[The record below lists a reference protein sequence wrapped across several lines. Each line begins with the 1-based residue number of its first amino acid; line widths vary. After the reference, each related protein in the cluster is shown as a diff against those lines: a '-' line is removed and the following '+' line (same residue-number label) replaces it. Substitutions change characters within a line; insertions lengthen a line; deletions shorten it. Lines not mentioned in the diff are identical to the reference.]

1 MRTIKVPPPKKLGTE
16 DENYVKS
23 GCPMI
28 WTDIVF
34 DRLKENNLEVV
45 CHVPDIVL
53 ASLIARAEADPFFTV
68 VPLTREEEGV
78 GVLTG
83 AYLGG
88 RRGLLMMQVSGL
100 GNSINGLASLAIPYQ
115 IPFLML
121 ISQRGELGEFNPA
134 QIAMGQAARPI
145 LDALGIQ
152 HFTLRRTDEVSSL
165 MEGAIKTAYTAQRP
179 VALFLST
186 ELVGWK
192 QEK

>member
-1 MRTIKVPPPKKLGTE
+1 
-16 DENYVKS
+16 
-23 GCPMI
+23 MI

-34 DRLKENNLEVV
+34 DRLKANNLEVV

-53 ASLIARAEADPFFTV
+53 ASLIARVEADPFFTV

-83 AYLGG
+83 AYIGN

-121 ISQRGELGEFNPA
+121 ISQRGELGEFNAA
-134 QIAMGQAARPI
+134 QITMGQAARPM

-152 HFTLRRTDEVSSL
+152 HFTVRRADEVSN
-165 MEGAIKTAYTAQRP
+165 MMDGAIKTAYTAQRP
-179 VALFLST
+179 VAVFLST
-186 ELVGWK
+186 EMVGWK
-192 QEK
+192 HER

>member
-1 MRTIKVPPPKKLGTE
+1 MTLLSGPPM
-16 DENYVKS
+16 N
-23 GCPMI
+23 
-28 WTDIVF
+28 WADIVF
-34 DRLKENNLEVV
+34 DRLKANDLRVV

-53 ASLIARAEADPFFTV
+53 ASLITRTEADPFFTV

-83 AYLGG
+83 AYLAG

-115 IPFLML
+115 IPFMIL
-121 ISQRGELGEFNPA
+121 ISQRGELGEFNAA

-145 LDALGIQ
+145 LDALGIP
-152 HFTLRRTDEVSSL
+152 HFTLRRADEVVNL
-165 MEGAIKTAYTAQRP
+165 MDGAIKTAFTAQRP
-179 VALFLST
+179 LALFLST
-186 ELVGWK
+186 EMVGWK

>member
-1 MRTIKVPPPKKLGTE
+1 
-16 DENYVKS
+16 
-23 GCPMI
+23 MI

-53 ASLIARAEADPFFTV
+53 ASLIARAEADSFFTV

-83 AYLGG
+83 TYLGG

-134 QIAMGQAARPI
+134 QIAMGQAARPM

-152 HFTLRRTDEVSSL
+152 HFTLRRTDEMSSL
-165 MEGAIKTAYTAQRP
+165 MDGAIKTAYTAQRP

-186 ELVGWK
+186 EMVGWK

>member
-1 MRTIKVPPPKKLGTE
+1 
-16 DENYVKS
+16 
-23 GCPMI
+23 MI

-34 DRLKENNLEVV
+34 DGLKENNLEVV

-53 ASLIARAEADPFFTV
+53 ASLIARVEADPFFTV

-134 QIAMGQAARPI
+134 QIAMGQAARPM

-152 HFTLRRTDEVSSL
+152 HFTLRRTDEMSSL
-165 MEGAIKTAYTAQRP
+165 MDGAIKTTYTAQRP

-186 ELVGWK
+186 EMVGWK

>member
-1 MRTIKVPPPKKLGTE
+1 
-16 DENYVKS
+16 
-23 GCPMI
+23 MI

-53 ASLIARAEADPFFTV
+53 ASLIARAEADSFFTV

-134 QIAMGQAARPI
+134 QIAMGQAARPM

-152 HFTLRRTDEVSSL
+152 HFTLRRTDEMSSL
-165 MEGAIKTAYTAQRP
+165 MDGAIKTAYTAQRP

-186 ELVGWK
+186 EMVGWK

>member
-1 MRTIKVPPPKKLGTE
+1 MTWTE
-16 DENYVKS
+16 
-23 GCPMI
+23 
-28 WTDIVF
+28 IVF
-34 DRLKENNLEVV
+34 ERMKANGLEVV

-53 ASLIARAEADPFFTV
+53 APLITRVEADTFFTV
-68 VPLTREEEGV
+68 VPLAREEEGV

-88 RRGLLMMQVSGL
+88 RQGCLMMQVSGL
-100 GNSINGLASLAIPYQ
+100 GNSVNGLASLAIPYQ

-134 QIAMGQAARPI
+134 QIAMGRAARPL

-152 HFTLRRTDEVSSL
+152 HFTLRRMDEVATL
-165 MEGAIKTAYTAQRP
+165 TEGAIKTAYTSRQP

-192 QEK
+192 NER

>member
-1 MRTIKVPPPKKLGTE
+1 
-16 DENYVKS
+16 
-23 GCPMI
+23 MI

-34 DRLKENNLEVV
+34 DRLKKNNLEVV

-53 ASLIARAEADPFFTV
+53 ASLIARAEADSFFTV

-134 QIAMGQAARPI
+134 QIAMGQAARPM

-152 HFTLRRTDEVSSL
+152 HFTLRRPDEVSSL
-165 MEGAIKTAYTAQRP
+165 MDGAIKTAYTAQRP

>member
-1 MRTIKVPPPKKLGTE
+1 
-16 DENYVKS
+16 
-23 GCPMI
+23 MI

-45 CHVPDIVL
+45 YHVPDIVL
-53 ASLIARAEADPFFTV
+53 ASLIARAEADSFFTV

-134 QIAMGQAARPI
+134 QIAMGQAARPM

-152 HFTLRRTDEVSSL
+152 HFTLRRTDEMSSL
-165 MEGAIKTAYTAQRP
+165 MDGAIKTAYTAQRP

-186 ELVGWK
+186 EMVGWK

>member
-1 MRTIKVPPPKKLGTE
+1 
-16 DENYVKS
+16 
-23 GCPMI
+23 MI

-34 DRLKENNLEVV
+34 DHLKANQLEVV
-45 CHVPDIVL
+45 CHVPDSVL
-53 ASLIARAEADPFFTV
+53 APLIAQAEADPFFTV

-134 QIAMGQAARPI
+134 QIAMGRAARPV
-145 LDALGIQ
+145 LDALDIQ
-152 HFTLRRTDEVSSL
+152 HFALRRVEEVATL
-165 MEGAIKTAYTAQRP
+165 IEGAIKTAYTAQRP

-186 ELVGWK
+186 EMVGWK
-192 QEK
+192 KER

>member
-1 MRTIKVPPPKKLGTE
+1 MT
-16 DENYVKS
+16 
-23 GCPMI
+23 
-28 WTDIVF
+28 WTGIVF
-34 DRLKENNLEVV
+34 ERLRANRLEMV
-45 CHVPDIVL
+45 CHVPDSVL
-53 ASLIARAEADPFFTV
+53 APLIAQAEADSFFTV

-100 GNSINGLASLAIPYQ
+100 GNSINGMASLAIPYQ

-134 QIAMGQAARPI
+134 QIAMGRAARPV
-145 LDALGIQ
+145 LDALDIQ
-152 HFTLRRTDEVSSL
+152 HFTLRRVEEVAAL
-165 MEGAIKTAYTAQRP
+165 VDGAIKTAYTARRP

-186 ELVGWK
+186 EMVGWK
-192 QEK
+192 REK

>member
-1 MRTIKVPPPKKLGTE
+1 
-16 DENYVKS
+16 
-23 GCPMI
+23 MI

-53 ASLIARAEADPFFTV
+53 ASLIARAEADSFFTV

-145 LDALGIQ
+145 LDALGIP
-152 HFTLRRTDEVSSL
+152 HFTLRRTDEVSNL
-165 MEGAIKTAYTAQRP
+165 MDGAIKTTYTAQRP

-186 ELVGWK
+186 EMVGWK

>member
-1 MRTIKVPPPKKLGTE
+1 MT
-16 DENYVKS
+16 
-23 GCPMI
+23 

-34 DRLKENNLEVV
+34 ERLKTNGLEVV
-45 CHVPDIVL
+45 CHVPDSVI
-53 ASLIARAEADPFFTV
+53 APLISMTEADPFFTM

-78 GVLTG
+78 GILTG

-88 RRGLLMMQVSGL
+88 QQGCLMMQVSGL
-100 GNSINGLASLAIPYQ
+100 GNSVNGLASLAIPYQ

-134 QIAMGQAARPI
+134 QIAMGKAARPL
-145 LDALGIQ
+145 LDSLGIQ
-152 HFTLRRTDEVSSL
+152 HYTLRHMDEVATL
-165 MEGAIKTAYTAQRP
+165 TDGAIKAAYTARQP

-192 QEK
+192 NER

>member
-1 MRTIKVPPPKKLGTE
+1 MF
-16 DENYVKS
+16 
-23 GCPMI
+23 

-34 DRLKENNLEVV
+34 DRLKENKLEVV

-53 ASLIARAEADPFFTV
+53 ASLIARAEADSFFTV
-68 VPLTREEEGV
+68 VPLTREEEGM

-145 LDALGIQ
+145 LDALGIP
-152 HFTLRRTDEVSSL
+152 HFTLRRTDEVSNL
-165 MEGAIKTAYTAQRP
+165 MDGAIKTTYTAQRP

-186 ELVGWK
+186 EMVGWK

>member
-1 MRTIKVPPPKKLGTE
+1 
-16 DENYVKS
+16 
-23 GCPMI
+23 MI

-53 ASLIARAEADPFFTV
+53 ASLIARAEADSFFTV

-83 AYLGG
+83 TYLGG

-115 IPFLML
+115 IPFLIL

-134 QIAMGQAARPI
+134 QIAMGQAARPM
-145 LDALGIQ
+145 LDALGIP
-152 HFTLRRTDEVSSL
+152 HFTLRRTDEMSSL
-165 MEGAIKTAYTAQRP
+165 MDGAIKTAYTAQRP

-186 ELVGWK
+186 EMVGWK

>member
-1 MRTIKVPPPKKLGTE
+1 
-16 DENYVKS
+16 
-23 GCPMI
+23 MI

-34 DRLKENNLEVV
+34 DRLKANHLEVV
-45 CHVPDIVL
+45 CHVPDTVL
-53 ASLIARAEADPFFTV
+53 ASLITRTEADPFFTV
-68 VPLTREEEGV
+68 VSLTREEEGV

-83 AYLGG
+83 AYIGG

-134 QIAMGQAARPI
+134 QIAMGQAARPV

-152 HFTLRRTDEVSSL
+152 HFTLRRADEVPSL
-165 MEGAIKTAYTAQRP
+165 MDGAIKTSFTAHRP
-179 VALFLST
+179 IALFLST

>member
-1 MRTIKVPPPKKLGTE
+1 MA
-16 DENYVKS
+16 
-23 GCPMI
+23 

-34 DRLKENNLEVV
+34 ERMKASRLETV
-45 CHVPDIVL
+45 CHVPDSVL
-53 ASLIARAEADPFFTV
+53 APLIARAEADPFFTV

-83 AYLGG
+83 TYLGG

-134 QIAMGQAARPI
+134 KIAMGRAARPI
-145 LDALGIQ
+145 LAALDIQ
-152 HFTLRRTDEVSSL
+152 HFTLRRVDEIATL
-165 MEGAIKTAYTAQRP
+165 MNGAIKTAYTARRP

-186 ELVGWK
+186 EMVGWK
-192 QEK
+192 KEE

>member
-1 MRTIKVPPPKKLGTE
+1 MT
-16 DENYVKS
+16 
-23 GCPMI
+23 

-34 DRLKENNLEVV
+34 ERLKANRLEVV
-45 CHVPDIVL
+45 CHVPDSVL
-53 ASLIARAEADPFFTV
+53 APLIARAEGDPFFTV

-100 GNSINGLASLAIPYQ
+100 GNSVNGLASLAIPYQ

-134 QIAMGQAARPI
+134 QIAMGRAARPL
-145 LDALGIQ
+145 LDALDIQ
-152 HFTLRRTDEVSSL
+152 HFTLRRADEVATL
-165 MEGAIKTAYTAQRP
+165 MDGAIKTAYTAQRP
-179 VALFLST
+179 VALFIST
-186 ELVGWK
+186 EMVGWK
-192 QEK
+192 DER